1 MPSTLRA
8 AAPATAA
15 PARGARPRA
24 PRAAAAGR
32 AAAAAS
38 APPARRAASLPAPR
52 RARPAAAAAASAAQ
66 DVIEGAA
73 IDDRIPV
80 TVITGFLG
88 AGKTTLLNHVLTGD
102 HGLRIAVIENE
113 FGAIDIDSE
122 LVARR
127 EALGGEQVVVLNNG
141 CVCCTV
147 RGDLVRLLG
156 ELVDANN
163 SAASGAKF
171 DRIVIETTG
180 LARPAP
186 VIQTFFLEPE
196 VAARCAL
203 DGVVTLVD
211 AAHAARHLG
220 APDAEGRPSEAAE
233 QIAYADRIVL
243 NKTDL
248 VPPAELAALEARVRA
263 INALAPL
270 RRASRAAVP
279 LDFVLGVG
287 GFDLARVEEG
297 ALAEDGGAAAEGH
310 EHGHEHGRGED
321 CAPGCTDPTHDHA
334 HEHAHGHSHAHAPA
348 AADDDCAPGCTDPT
362 HDHPHHHAHG
372 HAHAHDGH
380 AHAHDDAVT
389 SVSVEIAGDLD
400 LDKVNYWLGGLLEL
414 KGEEIYRCKGVLAV
428 AGFDRRFVF
437 QGVHSMFEG
446 APDRLWKEGEER
458 RSRMVFIGRDLDA
471 ALIRGGFAECAAG
484 VAPPP
489 AGRGFGG
496 AAPAK
501 RAGKK

>member
-8 AAPATAA
+8 AAPAPAA
-15 PARGARPRA
+15 PARLARPRA
-24 PRAAAAGR
+24 AAGRAAGR
-32 AAAAAS
+32 AAAAAL
-38 APPARRAASLPAPR
+38 APPARRAAPPPAPR
-52 RARPAAAAAASAAQ
+52 RARPAAAAAAAAQ
-66 DVIEGAA
+66 GAVGVEGAA
-73 IDDRIPV
+73 ADGRIPV

-88 AGKTTLLNHVLTGD
+88 AGKTTLLNHVLTGG

-122 LVARR
+122 LIARR

-147 RGDLVRLLG
+147 RGDLARLLG
-156 ELVDANN
+156 ELAGAGGG
-163 SAASGAKF
+163 AAGGAKF

-203 DGVVTLVD
+203 DGVVALVD

-248 VPPAELAALEARVRA
+248 VPPAQLAALEARVRA

-297 ALAEDGGAAAEGH
+297 ALAEDGGAAAEGRAH
-310 EHGHEHGRGED
+310 GHGHERGHEHERAHAHGED
-321 CAPGCTDPTHDHA
+321 CAPGCADPAHDHAHGHGHAPAAAADCAPGCADPTHDHSR
-334 HEHAHGHSHAHAPA
+334 G
-348 AADDDCAPGCTDPT
+348 
-362 HDHPHHHAHG
+362 
-372 HAHAHDGH
+372 
-380 AHAHDDAVT
+380 HAHDDAVT

-484 VAPPP
+484 FAPPP
-489 AGRGFGG
+489 AGRGFGA
-496 AAPAK
+496 AAPAT